1 VDCVHG
7 LGAAASSGTAG
18 KGGGEEQGEARR
30 GWGRQGGGD
39 ADDGVRHIAWL
50 LEAGRQG
57 KRSEE
62 AVPGGTALSVRS
74 AFVARCAACVYV
86 GVYVG
91 CRMIVR
97 ESEGREAK
105 QGKEK
110 RERRLRREWG

>member
-1 VDCVHG
+1 M
-7 LGAAASSGTAG
+7 
-18 KGGGEEQGEARR
+18 
-30 GWGRQGGGD
+30 
-39 ADDGVRHIAWL
+39 
-50 LEAGRQG
+50 
-57 KRSEE
+57 
-62 AVPGGTALSVRS
+62 PGGTALSVRS

-110 RERRLRREWG
+110 RERRLRDVSGGEKGLETTTMPDAIKQKSLPKLSCTHTA